1 MPTPTQALLRDEIF
15 VGIGERRV
23 PGYHGIQLLRRD
35 AGDEVEFVT
44 LMRFDSL
51 DAVRIFAGDDYEVA
65 VVPPQAQAL
74 LKRYDARSQHYGLQV
89 QGDAPAVSL
98 TPRPRESALIVCTPE
113 ADAAIGEC
121 RLLHDPSAVRGVPAH
136 ITVLYPFK
144 APEAITPADLRTLA
158 KLFSAFPAFDVTLEE
173 FRRFTHVLYLAP
185 EPATP
190 FRALTEAVAAR
201 FPDYPPYGGAYD
213 EIIPHMTVAQVD
225 DPRDLD
231 QIEAEFAAKCN
242 TGLPIRA
249 HVTEV
254 VLFDNATGI
263 WRRRAVFPLAN
274 QSHHEETK
282 DEDEEEVT
290 SKKK

>member
-1 MPTPTQALLRDEIF
+1 MIVRIWHGWTTPENADAYLALLRDEVF
-15 VGIGERRV
+15 VGIGERHL

-35 AGDEVEFVT
+35 TGDEVEFVT

-74 LKRYDARSQHYGLQV
+74 LKRYDARSQHYGLQI
-89 QGDAPAVSL
+89 QGDAPATSFP
-98 TPRPRESALIVCTPE
+98 PRPRESALIVCTPE
-113 ADAAIGEC
+113 ADAVIGKC

-144 APEAITPADLRTLA
+144 APEAITPTDLRTLA
-158 KLFSAFPAFDVTLEE
+158 QLFSTFPAFDVTLEE

-213 EIIPHMTVAQVD
+213 EVIPHMTVAQAD

-242 TGLPIRA
+242 TGLPIHA
-249 HVTEV
+249 HVTEI
-254 VLFDNATGI
+254 VLLDNATGI
-263 WRRRAVFPLAN
+263 WRRRAVFPLSRA
-274 QSHHEETK
+274 
-282 DEDEEEVT
+282 
-290 SKKK
+290 